1 MKHTATISDN
11 ESVKLCEVQRTVG
24 LDIFEAT
31 VLVYGTGG
39 NNFGGGTVTL
49 QASPDGGTT
58 KINLRDVAGTLVSI
72 TDDDAYNIRLGNGN
86 TLGDTIEL
94 YATMASST
102 STPSVTVD
110 VFDNR

>member
-1 MKHTATISDN
+1 MKHTATLDQDA
-11 ESVKLCEVQRTVG
+11 SVALCEVHRTVG

-39 NNFGGGTVTL
+39 NNFGSGTVTL

-58 KINLRDVAGTLVSI
+58 KINLRDVAGTLVNI
-72 TDDDAYNIRLGNGN
+72 VDNDAYNIRLGNGN
-86 TLGDTIEL
+86 SLGDSITL
-94 YATMASST
+94 YATMAGAT
-102 STPSVTVD
+102 SPSVQVD